1 MSEIF
6 VRKLGIE
13 EYSRTWR
20 EMRSFTQKRSAD
32 TPDEIWLV
40 QHSPVFT
47 QGLSCSELPVRPTD
61 IEVIHTDRGGQMTY
75 HGPGQLIVYPLVDL
89 KRRKMGV
96 KRVVDILEQCV
107 IDYLTEYG
115 IKADR
120 MAGAPGVYVNN
131 EKIAALGLRVR
142 RGATYHGLSFNIDM
156 DLSPFS
162 LIDPCGYKDLVVTQ
176 LRDLGVNKTVEQVE
190 DVLVNRF
197 IGLLTN
203 QR

>member
-1 MSEIF
+1 MQ
-6 VRKLGIE
+6 
-13 EYSRTWR
+13 
-20 EMRSFTQKRSAD
+20 SFTQQRSAD
-32 TPDEIWLV
+32 TSDEIWLV
-40 QHSPVFT
+40 QHHPVFT
-47 QGLSCSELPVRPTD
+47 QGLSCSEFPIQPTD
-61 IEVIHTDRGGQMTY
+61 IEVIRTDRGGQMTY
-75 HGPGQLIVYPLVDL
+75 HGPGQLIIYPLVDL
-89 KRRKMGV
+89 KRRRIGI

-107 IDYLTEYG
+107 IDYLAEYD

-120 MAGAPGVYVNN
+120 VAGAPGVYVDN

-176 LRDLGVNKTVEQVE
+176 LKDLGVNKTVEQVE

-197 IGLLTN
+197 MELLEN
-203 QR
+203 

>member
-6 VRKLGIE
+6 VRKLGTE

-20 EMRSFTQKRSAD
+20 QMQDFTQRRSAD
-32 TPDEIWLV
+32 TKDEIWLV
-40 QHSPVFT
+40 QHLPVFT
-47 QGLSCSELPVRPTD
+47 QGLSCSALPVRPTH

-75 HGPGQLIVYPLVDL
+75 HGPGQLIIYPLIDL
-89 KRRKMGV
+89 KRRKIGI
-96 KRVVDILEQCV
+96 KRVVDLLEQCV
-107 IDYLTEYG
+107 IDYLADHD
-115 IKADR
+115 INADR
-120 MAGAPGVYVNN
+120 IGGAPGVYVNK

-142 RGATYHGLSFNIDM
+142 RGATYHGLSFNVDM

-176 LRDLGVNKTVEQVE
+176 LKDLGVNKTIEQVE

-197 IGLLTN
+197 IELLTH
-203 QR
+203 